1 MIHMVM
7 DGITMSGQQVLQ
19 QIQLFLIVTHY
30 FQDHLDL
37 LLFVCQKIATQ
48 LYVIMVHGNQR
59 LAGS

>member
-1 MIHMVM
+1 MVM
-7 DGITMSGQQVLQ
+7 VGMEILGLQVLQ

-30 FQDHLDL
+30 LQDHLDP

-59 LAGS
+59 LVGS